1 MLISELAKTARIS
14 AKTIRYYESV
24 KLIPPAQR
32 SANKYRFYSP
42 SHVERLRFIASAR
55 SFGFTLAEIKE
66 VLAARDKN
74 IAPCDEVLETLSHHL
89 AEVDQRI
96 SDLLRLRDAIA
107 QIRRVGSTLPKDDV
121 RGEHCVCYL
130 IKAFGETGEVVIQKG
145 EMSDV

>member
-55 SFGFTLAEIKE
+55 SLGFTLAEIKE
-66 VLAARDKN
+66 VLTARDKN
-74 IAPCDEVLETLSHHL
+74 IAPCNEVLETLSHRL

-121 RGEHCVCYL
+121 RGERCVCYL
-130 IKAFGETGEVVIQKG
+130 IKAFGETGEVAIQKG
-145 EMSDV
+145 ELFDV